1 MQPYL
6 DTLKRIGRFI
16 FFRSNTQELAEFD
29 KRYLVLGLLLVWLA
43 GVGRHWDD
51 AEASMLQASGIGS
64 IVYVLFLS
72 GYLWLF
78 LLPLK
83 PVGCRDWQILTVVC
97 MTAPPAFLYAIPIER
112 WMNLEM
118 SHVVNLTILGI
129 VAVWRVAL
137 FLFYLIRGAKLHWW
151 HSLVGVLL
159 PLSIIVIIAGV
170 LALAASITDGMAGT
184 RAPQSNPVRSVAEIM
199 GTLSAFAFIP
209 LLTAYIYS
217 IYQVH
222 HA

>member
-1 MQPYL
+1 MQSIL
-6 DTLKRIGRFI
+6 EDLKSIGRFI
-16 FFRSNTQELAEFD
+16 CFRSSTQELAEFD

-64 IVYVLFLS
+64 LVYVLFLS

-78 LLPLK
+78 LLPLR
-83 PVGCRDWQILTVVC
+83 PVGCRGWQILTVVC

-118 SHVVNLTILGI
+118 SQVLNLTALGI

-159 PLSIIVIIAGV
+159 PLSIIVIVAG
-170 LALAASITDGMAGT
+170 ALAMAARIADGMAGT
-184 RAPQSNPVRSVAEIM
+184 RAPQSDPVMAVTNFMTS
-199 GTLSAFAFIP
+199 LSLIAFVP
-209 LLTAYIYS
+209 LLLAYLLS
-217 IYQVH
+217 IYRIH
-222 HA
+222 YA